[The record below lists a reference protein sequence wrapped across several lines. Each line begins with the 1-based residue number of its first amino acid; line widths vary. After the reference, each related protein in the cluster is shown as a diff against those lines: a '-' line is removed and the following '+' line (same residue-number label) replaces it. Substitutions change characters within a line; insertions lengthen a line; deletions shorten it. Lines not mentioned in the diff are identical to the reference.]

1 MEHDRGLIEEWSF
14 IMKKICC
21 LLALLLFSLLA
32 ACENNK
38 INGNIDT
45 SPNLSTVNNEI
56 DDDRLNDPINSSE
69 DENITEQI
77 DCNKDLQTAKGK
89 DIDSLIPCG
98 WSILEDFNGELV
110 KAEGDLNKDGI
121 TDIAVVIENTEEDEE
136 APPRALLIAFG
147 NNDGTFSLSI
157 ISDKVILKR
166 DEGGV
171 WGDPFESLSIDR
183 GSVLVSDYGGSN
195 WRWYNK
201 YRFRFQDDDWYL
213 IGATTGSYY
222 SAETT
227 RDHADEEDINLLTGD
242 YILRTTDE
250 NGKVK
255 IIKGNRGKKKLIKLS
270 DFNIED
276 M

>member
-1 MEHDRGLIEEWSF
+1 
-14 IMKKICC
+14 MKKICC
-21 LLALLLFSLLA
+21 LLALLLLSLLA
-32 ACENNK
+32 ACESNK
-38 INGNIDT
+38 SNSISENFETT
-45 SPNLSTVNNEI
+45 SNLSTVNNKIE
-56 DDDRLNDPINSSE
+56 DDRLNDPMNDAE
-69 DENITEQI
+69 EENIPEQM
-77 DCNKDLQTAKGK
+77 DCNKALQTAKAK
-89 DIDSLIPCG
+89 DLDSLIPCG
-98 WSILEDFNGELV
+98 WSILEDFDGELV

-121 TDIAVVIENTEEDEE
+121 TDIAVVIESTEEDEE

-147 NNDGTFSLSI
+147 NNDGTYTLSI

-166 DEGGV
+166 DEGGT